1 MYCIDGTF
9 RICRVR
15 ERTAFLGS
23 RLHDRADAERNQPCR
38 DVDRR
43 CFRDFATLQEIKKE
57 NKELKS
63 RLEEMT
69 TENNR
74 LQQNS
79 ATLERYKELYKMDQ
93 NTADYPK
100 VAANVI
106 ASENSNWFSKFT
118 IDKGSNDGI
127 REDMNVLSGTG
138 LVGIVTEVGPNWATV
153 SSIIDDKNVSAMILT
168 TFDKCIVSGDL
179 QTVQDGLL
187 KFEQLANNENEV
199 AVGEQVV
206 TSNIS
211 SKYLQ
216 GLLVGYISEVN
227 VDSNNLTRSG
237 YIIPA
242 TDFKE
247 LQEVLVITTT
257 KQDLI
262 DGKGESGSDNGGR
275 IDMKKIKRILICAVL
290 ITVCFLLETTVFQKL
305 AFASII
311 PNLLII
317 VTSSFGFMR
326 GQKKGLIIG
335 FFVDF

>member
-1 MYCIDGTF
+1 MPMQKGIN
-9 RICRVR
+9 RV
-15 ERTAFLGS
+15 GMWIG
-23 RLHDRADAERNQPCR
+23 
-38 DVDRR
+38 DVSEN
-43 CFRDFATLQEIKKE
+43 FATLQEIKKE

-262 DGKGESGSDNGGR
+262 DGLKAISEY
-275 IDMKKIKRILICAVL
+275 IAMKTR
-290 ITVCFLLETTVFQKL
+290 
-305 AFASII
+305 
-311 PNLLII
+311 
-317 VTSSFGFMR
+317 
-326 GQKKGLIIG
+326 
-335 FFVDF
+335 

>member
-1 MYCIDGTF
+1 MKTKNQFSLSSKYLLLILAIVCIILMGLSGF
-9 RICRVR
+9 A
-15 ERTAFLGS
+15 ERTGNPLSWIAGYTVVPMQKGINTVGMWMS
-23 RLHDRADAERNQPCR
+23 
-38 DVDRR
+38 DVSDN
-43 CFRDFATLQEIKKE
+43 FATLQEMKE
-57 NKELKS
+57 ENQSLKQK
-63 RLEEMT
+63 LADMT
-69 TENNR
+69 VENNQ
-74 LQQNS
+74 LKQNA
-79 ATLERYKELYKMDQ
+79 ATLERLQELYKMDQ

-100 VAANVI
+100 VGANVI
-106 ASENSNWFSKFT
+106 ASDNSNWYSSFT
-118 IDKGSNDGI
+118 IDKGSQDGI
-127 REDMNVLSGTG
+127 RKDMNVLSGAG
-138 LVGIVTEVGPNWATV
+138 LVGIVTDVGPNYAIV
-153 SSIIDDKNVSAMILT
+153 SSVIDDKNVSAMILT

-262 DGKGESGSDNGGR
+262 DGKGESGSDNGG
-275 IDMKKIKRILICAVL
+275 
-290 ITVCFLLETTVFQKL
+290 E
-305 AFASII
+305 
-311 PNLLII
+311 
-317 VTSSFGFMR
+317 
-326 GQKKGLIIG
+326 
-335 FFVDF
+335 

>member
-38 DVDRR
+38 DVDR
-43 CFRDFATLQEIKKE
+43 DVSENFATLQEIKKE

-127 REDMNVLSGTG
+127 RKDMNVLSGTG

-153 SSIIDDKNVSAMILT
+153 SSIIDDKM
-168 TFDKCIVSGDL
+168 
-179 QTVQDGLL
+179 
-187 KFEQLANNENEV
+187 
-199 AVGEQVV
+199 
-206 TSNIS
+206 
-211 SKYLQ
+211 
-216 GLLVGYISEVN
+216 
-227 VDSNNLTRSG
+227 
-237 YIIPA
+237 
-242 TDFKE
+242 
-247 LQEVLVITTT
+247 
-257 KQDLI
+257 
-262 DGKGESGSDNGGR
+262 
-275 IDMKKIKRILICAVL
+275 
-290 ITVCFLLETTVFQKL
+290 
-305 AFASII
+305 
-311 PNLLII
+311 
-317 VTSSFGFMR
+317 
-326 GQKKGLIIG
+326 
-335 FFVDF
+335 

>member
-1 MYCIDGTF
+1 MKRKNQFSTSNKYWLLILAIICIVLMGLSGFAESGKGPLSWAAGYT
-9 RICRVR
+9 IVPMQKGINRV
-15 ERTAFLGS
+15 GMWIG
-23 RLHDRADAERNQPCR
+23 
-38 DVDRR
+38 DVSEN
-43 CFRDFATLQEIKKE
+43 FATLQEIKKE

-63 RLEEMT
+63 RLEE
-69 TENNR
+69 
-74 LQQNS
+74 QQNS

-262 DGKGESGSDNGGR
+262 DGKGESGSDNGG
-275 IDMKKIKRILICAVL
+275 
-290 ITVCFLLETTVFQKL
+290 E
-305 AFASII
+305 
-311 PNLLII
+311 
-317 VTSSFGFMR
+317 
-326 GQKKGLIIG
+326 
-335 FFVDF
+335 